1 MRTVLIANP
10 AARRVESVVPV
21 TQLLEWLGAAG
32 VQAELQ
38 VTSAAGDGE
47 RLARQAVAGGA
58 TRVIAAGGDG
68 TLNEV
73 LQALVGTEA
82 ELALLPLG
90 TGNVMARS
98 MGLDERDL
106 RQACQVAAGGRVKL
120 IDVGR
125 MGGRYFVATA
135 GAGLDAQVT
144 LNLDPRWKRHLG
156 RLAYFGEFFRTVMLA
171 EPRTFRITAD
181 GEPVSGPMWGVLICN
196 TNEYTWRMRP
206 FPEAREDD
214 GLLDAVLIHRTG
226 FLDLIDLTARMFIE
240 GEAAEG
246 HPNATVLRVGHLT
259 IAAEPPVPWQVEGDV
274 GGVTPVEVEVVPRSL
289 RLVMAPDGSET
300 KGGTER

>member
-1 MRTVLIANP
+1 MWAVLIANP
-10 AARRVESVVPV
+10 AARRVETEVPLS
-21 TQLLEWLGAAG
+21 QLVEWLAAEG
-32 VQAELQ
+32 VHADLR
-38 VTSAAGDGE
+38 VTATAGDGE
-47 RLARQAVAGGA
+47 RLAREAIDQGA
-58 TRVIAAGGDG
+58 TRIIAAGGDG

-73 LQALVGTEA
+73 LQALVGRDV

-106 RQACQVAAGGRVKL
+106 RQACRVAATGEAKL

-125 MGGRYFVATA
+125 MGPRYFAATA
-135 GAGLDAQVT
+135 GAGLDAQVA

-156 RLAYFGEFFRTVMLA
+156 RLAYFGEFFRTVMVA
-171 EPRTFRITAD
+171 EPRTFRVEAD
-181 GEPVSGPMWGVLICN
+181 GEAITGPMWGVLICN

-206 FPEAREDD
+206 SAGAREDD

-240 GEAAEG
+240 GETAEG
-246 HPNATVLRVGHLT
+246 HPNATVLRVGRLS
-259 IAAEPPVPWQVEGDV
+259 IAADPPVPWQVEGDV
-274 GGVTPVEVEVVPRSL
+274 GGMTPVSVEVVPRSL
-289 RLVMAPDGSET
+289 WLVMGPDDASGRDDG
-300 KGGTER
+300 K